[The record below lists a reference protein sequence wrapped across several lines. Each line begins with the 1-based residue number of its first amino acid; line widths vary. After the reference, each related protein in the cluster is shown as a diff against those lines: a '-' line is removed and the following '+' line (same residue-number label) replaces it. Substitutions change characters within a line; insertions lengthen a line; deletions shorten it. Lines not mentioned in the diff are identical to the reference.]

1 MLDLEN
7 IEKLNRED
15 LSKAINFLIESDFY
29 ALVQLLYRIDINEN
43 KLKETLHNNAEK
55 NAGDVIADM
64 IIERQQQ
71 KENLRKMFKQ
81 QNDIPDD
88 EKW

>member
-15 LSKAINFLIESDFY
+15 LSKAINYLIESDFH
-29 ALVQLLYRIDINEN
+29 ALIQLLYRIDINEN
-43 KLKETLHNNAEK
+43 KLKETLHNNSEK

-71 KENLRKMFKQ
+71 KEKLRKIFKQ

>member
-7 IEKLNRED
+7 IEKLNKAD
-15 LSKAINFLIESDFY
+15 LSNAITYLMETDFH
-29 ALVQLLYRIDINEN
+29 ALLLLLYRIDINEHT
-43 KLKETLHNNAEK
+43 LKENLQKNPVA

-64 IIERQQQ
+64 IIERQNQ
-71 KENLRKMFKQ
+71 KEQLRKMFKQ
-81 QNDIPDD
+81 QDNIPED